1 MRWSDINFRPQ
12 AKTLRQFAVLWTAFL
27 SVLAGWQW
35 LAHGRATSAMVLLFA
50 GLGVGAF
57 GLARPAG
64 IRWLF
69 VGLTVATFP
78 IGWLISWLFFAALF
92 YFVFS
97 PLALIFRLVG
107 RDALYRR
114 VDKDAKSYWVEKPKA
129 PDVRRYFR
137 QY

>member
-12 AKTLRQFAVLWTAFL
+12 VKTLRQFAVLWAVFL
-27 SVLAGWQW
+27 SGIAIWQW
-35 LAHGRATSAMVLLFA
+35 LAHSRLVLGAALLIV

-78 IGWLISWLFFAALF
+78 IGWLMSSLLFAALF
-92 YFVFS
+92 YLVFS

-107 RDALYRR
+107 RDAIDRR
-114 VDKDAKSYWVEKPKA
+114 FDKDAKSYWVEKPKA